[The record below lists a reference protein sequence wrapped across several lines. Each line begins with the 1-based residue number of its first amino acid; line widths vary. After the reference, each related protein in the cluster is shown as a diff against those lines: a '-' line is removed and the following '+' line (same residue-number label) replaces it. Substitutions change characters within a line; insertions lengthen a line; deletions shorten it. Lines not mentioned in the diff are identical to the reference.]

1 MASPTTSMILFAL
14 LTLCLLINLD
24 CAVEERESK
33 YFSRFP
39 GHDNSPYGQESGVKG
54 YKGNY
59 GANGIRDVNN
69 GFGSDSGDGVG
80 RGVGYGSISG
90 TAYEE
95 PNDAHLAG
103 SDGAAG
109 AQRVRQEGTDASHR
123 DASTNNM
130 PSFENAK
137 NQENQDAR
145 FGNRYSS
152 HSTHYRGAVAQDESG
167 TVYGSTPRYEQNH
180 EFSSGNGVHSGSNND
195 YESTYNAD
203 SGYDRSFARNSYN
216 PGSREY
222 DRNAYGSNMG
232 GGAGYEHTG
241 SGYGE
246 YVGGGN

>member
-1 MASPTTSMILFAL
+1 MGSPFEQVAYGQMASPTTSMILFAL
-14 LTLCLLINLD
+14 VTLCLLINLD

-59 GANGIRDVNN
+59 GANGIRDANN
-69 GFGSDSGDGVG
+69 GFSSDSGDGVG
-80 RGVGYGSISG
+80 GGVGYGSSSG
-90 TAYEE
+90 AAYEE

-152 HSTHYRGAVAQDESG
+152 HSTHYRGAGAQDESG

-180 EFSSGNGVHSGSNND
+180 EFSSGNASLVTVTTLALVSMIVMPTAQTWD
-195 YESTYNAD
+195 AVE
-203 SGYDRSFARNSYN
+203 
-216 PGSREY
+216 
-222 DRNAYGSNMG
+222 
-232 GGAGYEHTG
+232 
-241 SGYGE
+241 
-246 YVGGGN
+246 

>member
-1 MASPTTSMILFAL
+1 MGSPFEQVAYGQMASPTTSMILFAL
-14 LTLCLLINLD
+14 VTLCLLINLD
-24 CAVEERESK
+24 CAVEEREGK

-39 GHDNSPYGQESGVKG
+39 GNDNSSNGQESGVKG

-80 RGVGYGSISG
+80 RGVGYGSSSG

-109 AQRVRQEGTDASHR
+109 AQRVRQEGTHASHR
-123 DASTNNM
+123 DASINNM

-152 HSTHYRGAVAQDESG
+152 HSTPYRGAGGQDESG
-167 TVYGSTPRYEQNH
+167 TVYGSTSRYEQNH
-180 EFSSGNGVHSGSNND
+180 EFSSGNGIHSGSNNCNIVTVNGD
-195 YESTYNAD
+195 CLISRILLRECNGCGELVVYNVL
-203 SGYDRSFARNSYN
+203 RSS
-216 PGSREY
+216 S
-222 DRNAYGSNMG
+222 
-232 GGAGYEHTG
+232 
-241 SGYGE
+241 
-246 YVGGGN
+246 